1 MNLNFRALRPDEI
14 ECKAIVEGNKIEISL
29 HCKAA
34 TCTKMLNEQ
43 VGPLNWEKEYSN
55 GNKNCIVRIW
65 DSEKQR
71 MISKE
76 DCGGPLTDIDG
87 HKGQASNGF
96 KRVCALGWGLGIEL
110 YSQPHIALAKT
121 DNNVV
126 YDDKGHPIVS
136 EHYSVSAIVYDEEKR
151 MTMCVIVDSKG
162 RVVYD
167 WPNGNNVIDACQ
179 DEDDEPIIVP
189 EDADMVSDDGNEY
202 EDDLPDNT
210 DGFDEVV
217 DDCSTQPTPFGAVN
231 YQKELES
238 EIRRT
243 HVKKADVLKVLKIAS
258 FDELGAVSEELLDET
273 LRKLKAVKT
282 YSK

>member
-1 MNLNFRALRPDEI
+1 MDLDFRTLRSDEI
-14 ECKAIVEGNKIEISL
+14 ECKAIVVGNKIEISL

-34 TCTKMLNEQ
+34 TCTKMLNEK

-76 DCGGPLTDIDG
+76 DCGGPLTEIDG

-126 YDDKGHPIVS
+126 YDEKGHPIVS
-136 EHYSVSAIVYDEEKR
+136 ERYAVSAIEYDEEKR
-151 MTMCVIVDSKG
+151 MTMCVIVDSNG
-162 RVVYD
+162 RVVFD
-167 WPNGNNVIDACQ
+167 WPNGDNVVVADQ
-179 DEDDEPIIVP
+179 GEDDEPIVIP
-189 EDADMVSDDGNEY
+189 EDADAMNDSGNEY

-210 DGFDEVV
+210 DGFDDTVEGHK
-217 DDCSTQPTPFGAVN
+217 QPIVAVSID
-231 YQKELES
+231 YKRELEN
-238 EIRRT
+238 EIKRT
-243 HVKKADVLKVLKIAS
+243 HVKKSDVFKVLQIKS
-258 FDELGAVSEELLDET
+258 FDELNAVSEEVLDET
-273 LRKLKAVKT
+273 LRKLRAVKT